1 MRRKGVTVMIN
12 EIRKTIDDT
21 VKKIKKDI
29 VPAIKN
35 DYYPKFKANLDMAYD
50 KTMETVDGL
59 AENAARNATFSAS
72 DLTRDEF
79 MLKGRF
85 ASNGYDW
92 WWHSFTG
99 HDRETG
105 EEKSF
110 FIEYFTVNPALGE
123 DEPVLGQ
130 DPENQEMGK
139 KPSYVMVKCGAWG
152 PGAKQLHRY
161 FSWNEVKITPNAPF
175 SLEAEDCYCSEGRIA
190 GSVNISEEDAKLHPE
205 WMCDAGSMKWN
216 LSVDKKIAFNV
227 GYGASKPVRMS
238 EAFEMFWH
246 AEGMKTEYTGMI
258 EYDGREYV
266 VRAEDSFGYADKNW
280 GSDFT
285 SPWVWLSSNNLTSKK
300 TGKRLMNSVF
310 DIGGGS
316 PGIGGFEI
324 RDKLL
329 GAMFYEGTEMEF
341 NFTKVWTDPKT
352 RFDCKETDTD
362 VIWHIELQNAAY
374 VMLVNAKCSKSDMLL
389 INYEAPDGIKLH
401 NRLWNGGNGEGIIKL
416 YRKNGSEKE
425 LIDEIYA
432 KNIGCE
438 WGEYDI

>member
-1 MRRKGVTVMIN
+1 MIN
-12 EIRKTIDDT
+12 EIRKTIDDAVT
-21 VKKIKKDI
+21 KIKKDV

-35 DYYPKFKANLDMAYD
+35 DYYPKIKEGLDQAYD
-50 KTMETVDGL
+50 KTMDAVDDLMG
-59 AENAARNATFSAS
+59 NAARNTTFSAS

-99 HDRETG
+99 HDKETG
-105 EEKSF
+105 EEKAF
-110 FIEYFTVNPALGE
+110 FVEYFTMNPALAE

-152 PGAKQLHRY
+152 PDARQLHRY
-161 FSWNEVKITPNAPF
+161 FPWKDVKITPNSPF

-190 GSVNISEEDAKLHPE
+190 GSVNIDEEEVKSHPE

-227 GYGASKPVRMS
+227 GYGASKAVRMS

-246 AEGMKTEYTGMI
+246 AEGMKTEYTGMV
-258 EYDGREYV
+258 EYNGREYI
-266 VRAEDSFGYADKNW
+266 VRADDSYGYADKNW
-280 GSDFT
+280 GSDYT

-300 TGKRLMNSVF
+300 TGKRLTNSVF

-316 PGIGGFEI
+316 PGIGGFELP
-324 RDKLL
+324 DKLL
-329 GAMFYEGTEMEF
+329 GAMYYEGTEMEF
-341 NFTKVWTDPKT
+341 NFTKVWTEPKT
-352 RFDCKETDTD
+352 RFECKETDED
-362 VIWHIELQNAAY
+362 IIWHIELQNAAY
-374 VMLVNAKCSKSDMLL
+374 VMLVNARCRKSDMLL
-389 INYEAPDGIKLH
+389 INYEAPDGLKLH

-416 YRKNGSEKE
+416 YRKVGDGKE
-425 LIDEIYA
+425 LIDELYA